1 MPSRMSTADSPADS
15 STGLRALILSFY
27 LPALMVTLGQGLL
40 VPILPLFAVD
50 FDISYGLIGL
60 VLAGEGIGTLIADV
74 PSGMIQ
80 RRFGNKQVMIMG
92 LLVKSAS
99 VILLFFAPSI
109 WFVLALRLIAGF
121 GRSMYTISAHVYV
134 TDNIELSQR
143 GKAISMFGG
152 THRLGGFIGPAI
164 GGIAAGMLGLRA
176 VFVLVGL
183 VTAVGLIPVLLFT
196 LNSKREKQN
205 ESAKDGRE
213 LHIRSVLAS
222 NYRVL
227 APAGTAQIFGQ
238 MIRAGRTIII
248 PLFAAEVLGLAVDQ
262 IGLIVSLSVA
272 VDFSLFVVAGWLM
285 DRVGRK
291 FAIVPCFGIQAL
303 GMALVPFATS
313 YSGLLFAAVLI
324 GIGNGLGSGSMMT
337 LGADLSP
344 ARSRGEFLGL
354 WRWIGDMGQTGG
366 PLVVGVVAD
375 ILVLSSAI
383 WVIAGS
389 GLAAASIFLFFVPE
403 TLKGKSTP
411 PPTSSRRS
419 VSTRPAS

>member
-1 MPSRMSTADSPADS
+1 
-15 STGLRALILSFY
+15 LRALILSFY

-60 VLAGEGIGTLIADV
+60 ILAGESIGTLIADV
-74 PSGMIQ
+74 PTGMIQ
-80 RRFGNKQVMIMG
+80 RRFGNKQVMMMG
-92 LLVKSAS
+92 ILVKALS
-99 VILLFFAPSI
+99 VSLLFFAPSI
-109 WFVLALRLIAGF
+109 WFVLLLRLIAGF

-134 TDNIELSQR
+134 TNHVGLSQR

-164 GGIAAGMLGLRA
+164 GGIVAGMLGLRA
-176 VFVLVGL
+176 VFVIVGL
-183 VTAVGLIPVLLFT
+183 VSVIGLIIVAMFT
-196 LNSKREKQN
+196 LKGKREKG
-205 ESAKDGRE
+205 SGGADGHE
-213 LHIRSVLAS
+213 LHIRSVLVS

-227 APAGTAQIFGQ
+227 ASAGTAQIFGQ
-238 MIRAGRTIII
+238 MIRAGRTIVI

-262 IGLIVSLSVA
+262 IGLIVSISVA

-344 ARSRGEFLGL
+344 SRSRGEFLGV
-354 WRWIGDMGQTGG
+354 WRLIGDMGHTGA

-403 TLKGKSTP
+403 TLRQKSTP
-411 PPTSSRRS
+411 PPSPS
-419 VSTRPAS
+419 PAS

>member
-1 MPSRMSTADSPADS
+1 MPPRTTTRDKPADN
-15 STGLRALILSFY
+15 STGLSALILSFY

-74 PSGMIQ
+74 PTGMIQ
-80 RRFGNKQVMIMG
+80 RRFGNKQVMMIG
-92 LLVKSAS
+92 ILVKALS
-99 VILLFFAPSI
+99 VSLLFFAPSI
-109 WFVLALRLIAGF
+109 WFVLVLRLIAGF
-121 GRSMYTISAHVYV
+121 GRSMYTVSAHVYV
-134 TDNIELSQR
+134 TNQVGLAQR

-164 GGIAAGMLGLRA
+164 GGIIAGMLGLRA
-176 VFVLVGL
+176 VFIVVGL
-183 VTAVGLIPVLLFT
+183 VSVVGLIIVALFT
-196 LNSKREKQN
+196 LKGKRGKP
-205 ESAKDGRE
+205 ESAQDSHD
-213 LHIRSVLAS
+213 LHIRSVLVS

-227 APAGTAQIFGQ
+227 ASAGTAQVFGQ
-238 MIRAGRTIII
+238 MIRAGRVIII

-262 IGLIVSLSVA
+262 IGLIVSISVA
-272 VDFSLFVVAGWLM
+272 VDFSLFIVAGWLM

-291 FAIVPCFGIQAL
+291 FAIVPCFGIQAI

-313 YSGLLFAAVLI
+313 YSALLFAAVLI
-324 GIGNGLGSGSMMT
+324 GIGNGLGAGTMMT

-344 ARSRGEFLGL
+344 ARARGEFLGV
-354 WRWIGDMGQTGG
+354 WRLIGDMGHTGA
-366 PLVVGVVAD
+366 PLVVGIVAD

-389 GLAAASIFLFFVPE
+389 GLAAAGIFLFFVPE
-403 TLKGKSTP
+403 TLRQKSP
-411 PPTSSRRS
+411 PPPSPS
-419 VSTRPAS
+419 PAS

>member
-1 MPSRMSTADSPADS
+1 
-15 STGLRALILSFY
+15 LRALILSFY

-40 VPILPLFAVD
+40 VPILPLFAVN

-74 PSGMIQ
+74 PTGMIQ
-80 RRFGNKQVMIMG
+80 RRFGNKQVMMMG
-92 LLVKSAS
+92 VLVKALS
-99 VILLFFAPSI
+99 VFLLFFASSV
-109 WFVLALRLIAGF
+109 WVVLLLRLVAGF
-121 GRSMYTISAHVYV
+121 GRSMYTVSAHVYV
-134 TDNIELSQR
+134 TNQVGLSQR

-152 THRLGGFIGPAI
+152 THRLGGFIGPAV
-164 GGIAAGMLGLRA
+164 GGLIAGLLGLRA
-176 VFVLVGL
+176 VFVFVGL
-183 VTAVGLIPVLLFT
+183 VTVVGLLLVAAFT
-196 LNSKREKQN
+196 LNGKRKGRGESK
-205 ESAKDGRE
+205 SDSPE
-213 LHIRSVLAS
+213 LHIRSVVAS
-222 NYRVL
+222 NYRIL
-227 APAGTAQIFGQ
+227 ASAGTAQIFGQ

-248 PLFAAEVLGLAVDQ
+248 PLFAAEALGLAVDQ
-262 IGLIVSLSVA
+262 IGLIVSISVA

-285 DRVGRK
+285 DRIGRK

-313 YSGLLFAAVLI
+313 YSGLLFAAILI

-354 WRWIGDMGQTGG
+354 WRLIGDMGHTGA

-375 ILVLSSAI
+375 LLVLSSAI

-403 TLKGKSTP
+403 TLRRKSTP
-411 PPTSSRRS
+411 PPSPS
-419 VSTRPAS
+419 PAS

>member
-1 MPSRMSTADSPADS
+1 MLARTPKSDSLADR

-74 PSGMIQ
+74 PTGMIQ
-80 RRFGNKQVMIMG
+80 RRFGNKQVMMMG
-92 LLVKSAS
+92 ILIKALS
-99 VILLFFAPSI
+99 VFLLFFAPSI
-109 WFVLALRLIAGF
+109 WIVLILRLFAGF
-121 GRSMYTISAHVYV
+121 GRSMYTVSAHVYV
-134 TDNIELSQR
+134 TNQVGLSQR

-164 GGIAAGMLGLRA
+164 GGIVAGMLGLRA
-176 VFVLVGL
+176 VFVVVGL
-183 VTAVGLIPVLLFT
+183 VSLIGLVLVALFT
-196 LNSKREKQN
+196 LNDKSRKQLA
-205 ESAKDGRE
+205 SGADGRD
-213 LHIRSVLAS
+213 LQLKAVLVS

-227 APAGTAQIFGQ
+227 ASAGTAQIFGQ

-262 IGLIVSLSVA
+262 IGLIVSISVA
-272 VDFSLFVVAGWLM
+272 VDFSLFIVAGWLM

-291 FAIVPCFGIQAL
+291 FAIVPCFGIQAI

-313 YSGLLFAAVLI
+313 YSSLLFAAVLI
-324 GIGNGLGSGSMMT
+324 GIGNGLGAGSMMT

-344 ARSRGEFLGL
+344 AQTRGEFLGL
-354 WRWIGDMGQTGG
+354 WRLIGDMGHTGA
-366 PLVVGVVAD
+366 PLIVGIVAD

-389 GLAAASIFLFFVPE
+389 GLAAASIFLLFVPE
-403 TLKGKSTP
+403 TLRRKSSP
-411 PPTSSRRS
+411 RPSPS
-419 VSTRPAS
+419 PAS

>member
-1 MPSRMSTADSPADS
+1 
-15 STGLRALILSFY
+15 LRALILSFY

-40 VPILPLFAVD
+40 VPILPLFAID

-74 PSGMIQ
+74 PTGMIQ
-80 RRFGNKQVMIMG
+80 RRFGNKQVMMMG
-92 LLVKSAS
+92 ILVKALS
-99 VILLFFAPSI
+99 VLLLFFAPSI
-109 WFVLALRLIAGF
+109 WIVLLLRLVAGF
-121 GRSMYTISAHVYV
+121 GRSMYTVSAHVYV
-134 TDNIELSQR
+134 TNHVGLSQR
-143 GKAISMFGG
+143 GKAISMYGG

-164 GGIAAGMLGLRA
+164 GGIIAGMLGLRA
-176 VFVLVGL
+176 VFVCVGV
-183 VTAVGLIPVLLFT
+183 VTAIGLILVAMFT
-196 LNSKREKQN
+196 LKGKREKRG
-205 ESAKDGRE
+205 ESKSDGHE
-213 LHIRSVLAS
+213 LRIRSVLTS

-227 APAGTAQIFGQ
+227 ASAGTAQFFGQ

-262 IGLIVSLSVA
+262 IGLIVSISVA

-303 GMALVPFATS
+303 GMALAPFATS

-344 ARSRGEFLGL
+344 TRSRGEFLGV
-354 WRWIGDMGQTGG
+354 WRLIGDMGHTGA
-366 PLVVGVVAD
+366 PLVVGLVAD

-403 TLKGKSTP
+403 TLRQKSTP
-411 PPTSSRRS
+411 PPSPFPPSLWWASSKLRRGLK
-419 VSTRPAS
+419 RFNP